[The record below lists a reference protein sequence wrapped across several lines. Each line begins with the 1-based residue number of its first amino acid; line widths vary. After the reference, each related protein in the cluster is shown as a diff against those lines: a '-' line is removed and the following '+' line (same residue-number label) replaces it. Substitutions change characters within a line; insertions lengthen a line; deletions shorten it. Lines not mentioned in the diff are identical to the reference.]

1 MTIKSNP
8 AYRALWALM
17 DLARGTHKANN
28 AWLYALTWLAAA
40 RLAIS
45 GQDPEIIEIGD
56 LISESTWNKLPEELI
71 PAEAKD
77 LVWGVGRG
85 HSQDSS
91 IRTQA
96 LGIVAGL
103 IAEYGQNEWDVID
116 ASWSLP
122 EIWRADS
129 NADAALA
136 PELCEL
142 AFACLQAP
150 PESVIWIPFD
160 SSGQLVVRAIRN
172 GLKVIAAG
180 PGRRTDTHLRLL
192 MAIEG
197 FGLRKDCPVQFD
209 VPRGNVKREIK
220 AEFLIATPPFG
231 MRLQTGAGWRQWEGD
246 ESDLVLQ
253 SSLYRR
259 HGPVTQVQIDRS
271 DSWAVAAF
279 WPRVSR
285 RAVFLA
291 SSGILFSK
299 GQEQRLRE
307 HLLLESRSLLAAV
320 LLPTR
325 MLSVTTLASAML
337 ILDRSGEPH
346 SMRLVDA
353 TEMTI
358 DTKSS
363 MRYARNLDH
372 ERVASL
378 VNKQAADEKAVCDV
392 SIEEIL
398 KQDFSL
404 MPGRYLRP
412 ALSTAAG
419 PRRPLGD
426 LVEVIRAPAASK
438 ESIAIMVQEAGFPEL
453 DRWRA
458 VTGPCSKTTL
468 LQPRK
473 IGNHQLRSGDILLS
487 IKGTLGKSGLI
498 GDVPGNADVSFG
510 LEDKAENSDNS
521 DISSLPLVPSQSCIA
536 LRVRN
541 ASISPTV
548 LLLYFRS
555 DDFKRQIESLRS
567 GAAIAHVTPAT
578 LLQDI
583 HVPIPPKA
591 EEAEYLRRW
600 SELCELEASIEEAQ
614 ERSNR
619 IRAALWP
626 TL

>member
-1 MTIKSNP
+1 
-8 AYRALWALM
+8 M

-28 AWLYALTWLAAA
+28 AWLYSLTWLAAG

-45 GQDPEIIEIGD
+45 GQIPEITEISD
-56 LISESTWNKLPEELI
+56 LISESAWDRLPADLI

-85 HSQDSS
+85 DSQDST

-96 LGIVAGL
+96 LGIIAGL
-103 IAEYGQNEWDVID
+103 VAEYGQNEWDVID
-116 ASWSLP
+116 ASWS
-122 EIWRADS
+122 ETDIWRADA

-150 PESVIWIPFD
+150 AESTIWIPFD
-160 SSGQLVVRAIRN
+160 SSGQLVLRAIRKR
-172 GLKVIAAG
+172 LKVIAAG

-192 MAIEG
+192 IAIEG
-197 FGLRKDCPVQFD
+197 IGLHENGQVQFE
-209 VPRGNVKREIK
+209 VPRGTVKRK
-220 AEFLIATPPFG
+220 LNAEFLIGTPPFG
-231 MRLQTGAGWRQWEGD
+231 MRLQTGAGWRQWEAD
-246 ESDLVLQ
+246 ESDLMLH
-253 SSLYRR
+253 SSLYQR

-307 HLLLESRSLLAAV
+307 HLLLESRSLSAAV
-320 LLPTR
+320 LLPTK
-325 MLSVTTLASAML
+325 MLSVTNLASAML
-337 ILDRSGEPH
+337 ILDRSGQEQ

-363 MRYARNLDH
+363 MRYARHLDH
-372 ERVASL
+372 GRVASL
-378 VNKQAADEKAVCDV
+378 ANKQLEDEKAACDV
-392 SIEEIL
+392 SVEDIL

-412 ALSTAAG
+412 ALSATAG

-438 ESIAIMVQEAGFPEL
+438 EPTAIMVQEAGFPEL

-468 LQPRK
+468 LQSRK
-473 IGNHQLRSGDILLS
+473 LGSHLLRSGDILLS

-498 GDVPGNADVSFG
+498 GDVPNATGMPFGIENNHEDADTDRIGN
-510 LEDKAENSDNS
+510 
-521 DISSLPLVPSQSCIA
+521 LPLVPSQSCIA

-541 ASISPTV
+541 ESISPAV

-555 DDFKRQIESLRS
+555 DDFRYQIESLRS

-583 HVPIPPKA
+583 QVPIPPKA
-591 EEAEYLRRW
+591 QEGEYLKRW
-600 SELCELEASIEEAQ
+600 SELCELEASIEVAQ
-614 ERSNR
+614 ERVSQ

-626 TL
+626 TT